1 VPAFDPGVP
10 GYDPQTGEVQKY
22 SGPGSAAMGAA
33 DVATFGL
40 GDEAAAA
47 MGTGIDMLP
56 GGKGASYD
64 QNLAEIRGNQQ
75 TAQTENPKS
84 YIAGQVAGGVA
95 QGLAAGPGILA
106 NAPST
111 LARVGGGM
119 LTGAGMGG
127 AYGLGSGEGI
137 EGRLYEGG
145 KDALIGGAVGGLIPA
160 AAKGVS
166 SGYSGYCR
174 YAGGPGGRQ
183 IGRVQPVCAPYGR
196 QRPRRRRHAW
206 PCGAGQYGQGWL

>member
-1 VPAFDPGVP
+1 MGTFQITAPNGKKYRVTGDDPSGAMAALQKMIGADAAAAPVKVDPATNQPAGVPAFNPGVP

-47 MGTGIDMLP
+47 IGTGIDMLP
-56 GGKGASYD
+56 GGKGASFD

-95 QGLAAGPGILA
+95 QGIAAGPGILA

-127 AYGLGSGEGI
+127 AYGAGSGDRCKE
-137 EGRLYEGG
+137 
-145 KDALIGGAVGGLIPA
+145 
-160 AAKGVS
+160 
-166 SGYSGYCR
+166 
-174 YAGGPGGRQ
+174 
-183 IGRVQPVCAPYGR
+183 
-196 QRPRRRRHAW
+196 PRH
-206 PCGAGQYGQGWL
+206 